1 LTTSSLFLVVIFLT
15 TDTMAQYY
23 ADATADPESLLPA
36 TMDATAPGISTGNY
50 EQYIDEHGGVPEG
63 NNDYVKELEEERRTQ
78 LEQVPDDVKR
88 FIVAFHQAIVAND
101 SAQISSMY
109 ESGWNRL
116 TAQYYADSEWP
127 EAELLSGLVGGDQ
140 VFLTLYRELYFRHVY
155 AKLEPN
161 VDDRFQSY
169 ENICELFNLLLN
181 SDEPI
186 ALDLP
191 IQWLWD
197 MLDEFVYQFQSFTA
211 WRAEISKK
219 TEDEKALLAE
229 NPQIW
234 SCYSVLNVLYS
245 LVQRSRINEQLA
257 AERAGESAEKVAEI
271 AGAYGAKPLYRNLGY
286 FSLICLLRVHVL
298 IGDPTLALQTL
309 VNVELSSEALFT
321 KITACHISTY
331 YHVGFAYMTLGRF
344 HDAIRSFVSA
354 LIYFNRMKSF
364 HTRSYQY
371 GSVSRGIPM
380 LDCADSS

>member
-1 LTTSSLFLVVIFLT
+1 
-15 TDTMAQYY
+15 ME
-23 ADATADPESLLPA
+23 DA
-36 TMDATAPGISTGNY
+36 
-50 EQYIDEHGGVPEG
+50 
-63 NNDYVKELEEERRTQ
+63 RRAA
-78 LEQVPDDVKR
+78 LDQVPDDVKR

-101 SAQISSMY
+101 GAQISSMY
-109 ESGWNRL
+109 EGGWNRL
-116 TAQYYADSEWP
+116 AGQYYAAEEWP
-127 EAELLSGLVGGDQ
+127 EADLISGLVGGDQ

-181 SDEPI
+181 SDAPV

-211 WRAEISKK
+211 WRSEITKK
-219 TEDEKALLAE
+219 TDDERALLAE

-257 AERAGESAEKVAEI
+257 AERAGASPEEVSEI

-309 VNVELSSEALFT
+309 VNVELAPDALFT

-331 YHVGFAYMTLGRF
+331 YHVGFAYMALGRF
-344 HDAIRSFVSA
+344 HDAIKSFVGA

-371 GSVSRGIPM
+371 GSVSPRRSGRDVALIPG
-380 LDCADSS
+380 